1 MLIPKMSGTPAPA
14 GHSSPPK
21 AFPGPAPNARPP
33 GNARPAG
40 SRDRRPR
47 GPAGQRLAAR
57 QADRRKGRPA
67 SVSPG
72 DMLPAA
78 FAHLPRTGPQER
90 SVAFCPVC
98 SRARRPDAGRASLF
112 QGPANAA
119 GGMGAERDR
128 WFPMRPPLWGG
139 SGCRKS
145 GLRHFFEVF
154 IPPLRLRRG
163 QGAMQGNPCYARL
176 FADLPYMPPN
186 PIKA

>member
-1 MLIPKMSGTPAPA
+1 MSGTPAPA
-14 GHSSPPK
+14 GHSSPKRLSRPCRK
-21 AFPGPAPNARPP
+21 GPSLTL

-47 GPAGQRLAAR
+47 GTAGQRLAAR

-67 SVSPG
+67 SVSRG

-119 GGMGAERDR
+119 GGNGGRTR
-128 WFPMRPPLWGG
+128 PMVSHAAAPLG
-139 SGCRKS
+139 
-145 GLRHFFEVF
+145 
-154 IPPLRLRRG
+154 
-163 QGAMQGNPCYARL
+163 RL
-176 FADLPYMPPN
+176 FYAPANQGQWLENRDKTGISLQALGRDFG
-186 PIKA
+186 KK